1 MCVGDFWLL
10 GRGDLH
16 AIQRLPERRRFMKEL
31 LSFADFQTT
40 IVDYLVKIGLP
51 VRLNFQIGNYEI
63 SN

>member
-1 MCVGDFWLL
+1 
-10 GRGDLH
+10 
-16 AIQRLPERRRFMKEL
+16 MKEL